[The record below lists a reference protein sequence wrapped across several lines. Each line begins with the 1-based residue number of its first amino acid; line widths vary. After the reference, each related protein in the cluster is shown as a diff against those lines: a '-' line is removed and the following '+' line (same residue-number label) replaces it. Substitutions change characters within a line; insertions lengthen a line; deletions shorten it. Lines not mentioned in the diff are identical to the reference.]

1 MEITGVSD
9 SHGSAL
15 WTSDRWSRDEE
26 KRSGD
31 EGGLAKKRTP
41 VENAGSGRSP
51 AAWRDTLST
60 VWTAPPFPNLSFS
73 VSQSNSSPM
82 PLGE

>member
-51 AAWRDTLST
+51 AAW
-60 VWTAPPFPNLSFS
+60 
-73 VSQSNSSPM
+73 
-82 PLGE
+82 